1 MPSRIR
7 QPRSELLWGCGLMQE
22 SLLIMLLMLP
32 ELDKAS
38 PDRPQKEVQ
47 AQGIYSPE
55 EISRTRF
62 IYLLWEAWSYKM
74 HWDSSWSLWRPLNHS
89 KSQKCLIWSNCWGT
103 SDPPDSLSDLSS
115 VVHSLPT
122 PMGVLM
128 KQPFTLHLKSI
139 WKRLWNCNVS
149 CLLYRIIK

>member
-1 MPSRIR
+1 
-7 QPRSELLWGCGLMQE
+7 MQE

-62 IYLLWEAWSYKM
+62 IYLL
-74 HWDSSWSLWRPLNHS
+74 
-89 KSQKCLIWSNCWGT
+89 
-103 SDPPDSLSDLSS
+103 
-115 VVHSLPT
+115 
-122 PMGVLM
+122 
-128 KQPFTLHLKSI
+128 
-139 WKRLWNCNVS
+139 
-149 CLLYRIIK
+149 